1 VKKRKGINMTIE
13 QADAHQRKHGFKPV
27 GDLDKA
33 VAQARGILGDPTK
46 KTTGKGR
53 LRNVRKRVMNK
64 TEREFSFILEAQK
77 RTAEID
83 DWKFE
88 GVRLLWGG
96 GMTYTAD
103 FSVRRTRLEGGGR
116 IKVVEVKG
124 VHIRDRDIV
133 RFKGCRHEWEEW
145 FDFEFHQRRKDGTWH
160 RLL

>member
-1 VKKRKGINMTIE
+1 MTLAE
-13 QADAHQRKHGFKPV
+13 ADAHQRKHGFKSLM

-46 KTTGKGR
+46 KATGKGR

-77 RTAEID
+77 RTGEID
-83 DWKFE
+83 EWKFE

-103 FSVRRTRLEGGGR
+103 FSVRRTQRGR

-124 VHIRDRDIV
+124 AHIRDRDIV
-133 RFKGCRHEWEEW
+133 RFKGCRHELEEW
-145 FDFEFHQRRKDGTWH
+145 FDFEFHQRNKDGTWT